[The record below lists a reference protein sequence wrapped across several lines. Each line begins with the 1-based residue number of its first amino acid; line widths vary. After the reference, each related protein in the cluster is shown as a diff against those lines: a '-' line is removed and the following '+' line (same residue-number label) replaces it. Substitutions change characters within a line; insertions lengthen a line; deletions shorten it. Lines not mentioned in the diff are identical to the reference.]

1 MLSLKAM
8 RVRNLSFLGLFLI
21 VGTAIFFNVS
31 LSSANETDLYALFRQ
46 GDYETII
53 SLKPEEGEE
62 LFSYLVSLLNLVEKK
77 RSRKRNFSLSPEK
90 DYFWLDQFFIYLLHC
105 IENET

>member
-1 MLSLKAM
+1 MLSLKSDEGKEFIFFGAVFN
-8 RVRNLSFLGLFLI
+8 RRNSY
-21 VGTAIFFNVS
+21 FFNVS

-62 LFSYLVSLLNLVEKK
+62 L
-77 RSRKRNFSLSPEK
+77 SLSRISP
-90 DYFWLDQFFIYLLHC
+90 QP
-105 IENET
+105 

>member
-1 MLSLKAM
+1 M
-8 RVRNLSFLGLFLI
+8 RVRNLSFGAVFNRRNSY
-21 VGTAIFFNVS
+21 FFNVS

-62 LFSYLVSLLNLVEKK
+62 LFSISYLSSTLVEKK
-77 RSRKRNFSLSPEK
+77 K
-90 DYFWLDQFFIYLLHC
+90 
-105 IENET
+105 